1 MPSQIEAGCHVA
13 PRHNRI
19 AASGRVERPSSLHP
33 ETIAAQGGGI
43 ADDATGGLVPPIHVA
58 STFVRDADNQYRRG
72 YCYGRADNATVRQV
86 ESVLTDLERGA
97 ATLLFGSGMAAAT
110 TAFLALEQPA
120 HAIAP
125 TVMYWGLR
133 QWLED
138 EAPRHGLQ
146 VTFVDAGSPAALKAA
161 MRPGRTQLVWI
172 ETPSNPL
179 WTITDIA
186 AAARIAHDG
195 GALLAVDSTVSTPM
209 LTRPLA
215 MGADLILHSATSTST
230 AIPMS
235 LPGLSY
241 LAGWP
246 ASSMRVPGCAACRGV
261 LGPFEASQLLRG
273 LRTLHVRVRH
283 QSAAAMTIAR
293 RFAGHPQV
301 NQLLYP
307 GLSSDAGHAVAARQM
322 QGGFGGMLSMRLRG
336 GETAAIAAAARMRV
350 WKRATSLGGVESLV
364 TVDHRGNRQ
373 SMPARPARFQL
384 GSRTSMT

>member
-1 MPSQIEAGCHVA
+1 MSFRTFNEASPNAAPANLGRPAHAARRQAMPSQIEAECQVA

-195 GALLAVDSTVSTPM
+195 GALRSN
-209 LTRPLA
+209 
-215 MGADLILHSATSTST
+215 ST
-230 AIPMS
+230 A
-235 LPGLSY
+235 
-241 LAGWP
+241 W
-246 ASSMRVPGCAACRGV
+246 
-261 LGPFEASQLLRG
+261 
-273 LRTLHVRVRH
+273 
-283 QSAAAMTIAR
+283 
-293 RFAGHPQV
+293 
-301 NQLLYP
+301 
-307 GLSSDAGHAVAARQM
+307 
-322 QGGFGGMLSMRLRG
+322 
-336 GETAAIAAAARMRV
+336 ARMR
-350 WKRATSLGGVESLV
+350 TG
-364 TVDHRGNRQ
+364 
-373 SMPARPARFQL
+373 M
-384 GSRTSMT
+384 SRRCMTASTRCGHG